1 MSAVLAATV
10 VLAAS
15 PQAQTATSQRLVVVV
30 NDHPITDYDVD
41 QRMRLNEV
49 LGNSS
54 GSEAQQRKAAL
65 EGLIDDVIKRAEAK
79 RLNLEPTEQ
88 QVAEA
93 IERMARNTG
102 STVDGL
108 TAILRPKGV
117 SMNTLRQYVS
127 ASLAFN
133 WIANRQYNIQVNVD
147 PSEIDRRLA
156 SMKSDPRFKPVLVY
170 ELQEVALPVEQLG
183 DAMADQLFQARA
195 VEAQQLI
202 QRFTGCANT
211 RAAASGIFNVK
222 ISDVVKVPA
231 DQLPNDMK
239 KALEDAGP
247 GKLLGPMR
255 IADGIQFIAFCRRT
269 TVETPPPTREMVENQ
284 LHNEKYQLA
293 SQRILR
299 DLRRSAYIDYKDS
312 SRTQ

>member
-1 MSAVLAATV
+1 MNARKCQRGHNVAVFSGDLVRPEPDSGRKIARVKMRTLGLRTIFMSAVLAATV
-10 VLAAS
+10 ALAAS

-117 SMNTLRQYVS
+117 SMNTLKQYVS

-133 WIANRQYNIQVNVD
+133 WIANRQYNVQVNVD
-147 PSEIDRRLA
+147 PSEVDRRLA
-156 SMKSDPRFKPVLVY
+156 SMKSDPRFKPVLG
-170 ELQEVALPVEQLG
+170 LRTPGGCFAG
-183 DAMADQLFQARA
+183 GA
-195 VEAQQLI
+195 VGGRDGGSA
-202 QRFTGCANT
+202 
-211 RAAASGIFNVK
+211 
-222 ISDVVKVPA
+222 VP
-231 DQLPNDMK
+231 
-239 KALEDAGP
+239 GP
-247 GKLLGPMR
+247 GRRGP
-255 IADGIQFIAFCRRT
+255 AVDAA
-269 TVETPPPTREMVENQ
+269 
-284 LHNEKYQLA
+284 LHRLRQHQGGSFEA
-293 SQRILR
+293 S
-299 DLRRSAYIDYKDS
+299 SM
-312 SRTQ
+312 